1 MLNLSPLIRICIADI
16 TPRFVQIFE
25 ESVVGQDKSGSYND
39 LIPSGSGNTSLS
51 SPIQNITS
59 RNVTEN
65 ISVQEK
71 ENPVEWPDWAK
82 SIQCA
87 SHFLLT
93 FYSSITFVI
102 YYIKQR
108 TSVAT
113 GIIILN
119 IS

>member
-1 MLNLSPLIRICIADI
+1 MVDKVEDKAD
-16 TPRFVQIFE
+16 
-25 ESVVGQDKSGSYND
+25 SYNN
-39 LIPSGSGNTSLS
+39 LTPSPSGNTSLS
-51 SPIQNITS
+51 LPIHNTTS
-59 RNVTEN
+59 SNVTED
-65 ISVQEK
+65 ISMQEK

>member
-1 MLNLSPLIRICIADI
+1 M
-16 TPRFVQIFE
+16 F
-25 ESVVGQDKSGSYND
+25 DKVEDKAGSYNN
-39 LIPSGSGNTSLS
+39 LTPSASGNTSLS
-51 SPIQNITS
+51 LPIHNTTS
-59 RNVTEN
+59 RNVTED
-65 ISVQEK
+65 ISMQEK

-108 TSVAT
+108 TSVST
-113 GIIILN
+113 GIILLN